1 MQGEVMEVV
10 EGQGQQRVEGYLDK
24 LAEPQ
29 RVKGVAIDMHEPFHQ
44 TTQMSPPQA
53 KIVADRFHL
62 IRRINS
68 TPDKVRSKLQEGNRK
83 GKRRNLFKSKYA
95 LLKRA
100 KSLADWERARL
111 NQLFYRYPESKR
123 AWVLKESFS
132 AWYRE
137 TGKSRAEEK
146 LRLLERKIASD
157 SLYEFKELLHTFANW
172 RGDTERF

>member
-1 MQGEVMEVV
+1 
-10 EGQGQQRVEGYLDK
+10 VEGYLDK

-29 RVKGVAIDMHEPFHQ
+29 RVKGVAMDMHEPFRQ
-44 TTQMSPPQA
+44 AIQMSLPQA

-83 GKRRNLFKSKYA
+83 GKRRNLFKSRYTF
-95 LLKRA
+95 LKRA
-100 KSLADWERARL
+100 ERLVGWEKERL
-111 NQLFYRYPESKR
+111 NQLFYRYPELKR

-137 TGKSRAEEK
+137 TCKSRAEEK